1 MPLFQATTRAME
13 ERHPPLL
20 WQLIVLLASA
30 LTVAT
35 LALSISIPISAD
47 VESMLRWADT
57 AVCAVFFIDFLVL
70 LRLARNK
77 KRYLFTWGWIDL
89 LSSIPLIPAL
99 QLGRLARILRIFRLF
114 RGVKSAA
121 TLIRE
126 LTRSRRQT
134 ATFAILLL
142 TGMTVTFSS
151 IAILIA
157 EKGRGQIDSPAKAV
171 WWCMET
177 ITTVGYGDIAPQTT
191 LGRIVAGITMLMG
204 IAIFGSL
211 TAVITSLVLEPAK
224 ETNDP
229 ILAKLEKLEAE
240 LAKLRSHLEENWRR
254 PTEEKPHA
262 KPQRREEKILNPE

>member
-1 MPLFQATTRAME
+1 ME

-20 WQLIVLLASA
+20 WQLVMLLASA
-30 LTVAT
+30 MTVAT
-35 LALSISIPISAD
+35 LALSISIQLPPDI
-47 VESMLRWADT
+47 ESMLRWADT
-57 AVCAVFFIDFLVL
+57 AVCGIFFLDFLVL
-70 LRLARNK
+70 LRLARD
-77 KRYLFTWGWIDL
+77 KRKYLITWGWIDL

-99 QLGRLARILRIFRLF
+99 QLGRLARMLRILRLM
-114 RGVKSAA
+114 RGLKSAA
-121 TLIRE
+121 TLLRE

-157 EKGRGQIDSPAKAV
+157 EKGRGQIDSPGKAV

-177 ITTVGYGDIAPQTT
+177 IATVGYGDMAPQTT
-191 LGRIVAGITMLMG
+191 LGRIVAGITMIMG

-224 ETNDP
+224 EANDP
-229 ILAKLEKLEAE
+229 ILAKLEKIEAE
-240 LAKLRSHLEENWRR
+240 LAKLRNRLEEG
-254 PTEEKPHA
+254 
-262 KPQRREEKILNPE
+262 

>member
-1 MPLFQATTRAME
+1 ME
-13 ERHPPLL
+13 ERHPPFL
-20 WQLIVLLASA
+20 WQLVVLLASA
-30 LTVAT
+30 ITVAT
-35 LALSISIPISAD
+35 LALSISIQLPAD

-57 AVCAVFFIDFLVL
+57 TVCAVFFLDFLL
-70 LRLARNK
+70 LLHLARDK
-77 KRYLFTWGWIDL
+77 KRYFFTWGWIDL

-99 QLGRLARILRIFRLF
+99 QLGRLARMLRIFRLF
-114 RGVKSAA
+114 RGLKSAA
-121 TLIRE
+121 TLLRE

-157 EKGRGQIDSPAKAV
+157 EKGRGQIDTPGKAL

-177 ITTVGYGDIAPQTT
+177 IATVGYGDVAPQTT
-191 LGRIVAGITMLMG
+191 LGRIVAGITMIMG

-224 ETNDP
+224 EMKDP
-229 ILAKLEKLEAE
+229 ILAKLEKIEQEIARLTN
-240 LAKLRSHLEENWRR
+240 RLEE
-254 PTEEKPHA
+254 K
-262 KPQRREEKILNPE
+262 

>member
-1 MPLFQATTRAME
+1 ME

-20 WQLIVLLASA
+20 WQLVVLLASVV
-30 LTVAT
+30 TVAT
-35 LALSISIPISAD
+35 LALSISIQLPAD

-57 AVCAVFFIDFLVL
+57 TVCAVFFIDFLVL
-70 LRLARNK
+70 LGLARDK
-77 KRYLFTWGWIDL
+77 KKYLFTWGWIDV

-121 TLIRE
+121 TLLRE

-134 ATFAILLL
+134 ATFAVLLL
-142 TGMTVTFSS
+142 TGMTMTFAS

-191 LGRIVAGITMLMG
+191 LGRVVAGVTMIMG
-204 IAIFGSL
+204 IGIYGSL
-211 TAVITSLVLEPAK
+211 TAVITSLVLESPK
-224 ETNDP
+224 EANDP
-229 ILAKLEKLEAE
+229 ILAKLEKIEAE
-240 LAKLRSHLEENWRR
+240 LAKLQSRLDES
-254 PTEEKPHA
+254 
-262 KPQRREEKILNPE
+262 